1 MYFNFH
7 LIYPLWV
14 QSHYFKKKTFQWAY
28 LYINWISKLEK
39 RATLKN
45 SRYDEDPILLE
56 NRLLISIRD

>member
-1 MYFNFH
+1 MSTKS
-7 LIYPLWV
+7 LL
-14 QSHYFKKKTFQWAY
+14 KKKTFQWAY